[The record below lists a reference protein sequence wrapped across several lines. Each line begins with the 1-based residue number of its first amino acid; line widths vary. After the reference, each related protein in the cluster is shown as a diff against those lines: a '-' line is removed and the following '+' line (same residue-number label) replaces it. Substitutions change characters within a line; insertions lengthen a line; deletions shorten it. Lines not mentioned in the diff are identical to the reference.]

1 MPITEPIAALAV
13 FLALSLL
20 AFKRSYQMTSMS
32 LLVLGGSLALWLA
45 WLYWKFG

>member
-1 MPITEPIAALAV
+1 MSVTEPIAALAV
-13 FLALSLL
+13 FLTLSLL

-45 WLYWKFG
+45 AVYWKLG